1 MTPQTEQIRNQRQE
15 DRQDPFDLG
24 RLAAPAL
31 QLGLE
36 FHSFG
41 PRAQIIKALFLE
53 QPGIFEGTNVAN
65 GTNLPS
71 VKNAFLAMV
80 VDERMGLKAA

>member
-1 MTPQTEQIRNQRQE
+1 MTPHTQHITNKRQE
-15 DRQDPFDLG
+15 ERQEPFDLG
-24 RLAAPAL
+24 KLAAPAL

-53 QPGIFEGTNVAN
+53 KPGIFEGTNVAN

>member
-1 MTPQTEQIRNQRQE
+1 MTPQTEQFRNQRQE
-15 DRQDPFDLG
+15 GRQDPFDLG
-24 RLAAPAL
+24 KLAAPAL

-36 FHSFG
+36 LHSFG
-41 PRAQIIKALFLE
+41 PRAQIIKELFLE

-80 VDERMGLKAA
+80 VDERMSLKAA

>member
-1 MTPQTEQIRNQRQE
+1 MTPQTQHITNQRQE
-15 DRQDPFDLG
+15 ERQEPFDLG
-24 RLAAPAL
+24 KLAAPAL